1 MNLNSLKPAWQQFRF
16 LNSMPSMEK
25 DEILFI
31 IERAEEVRVNNTHRY
46 LINTLMF
53 TILIISCQGG

>member
-31 IERAEEVRVNNTHRY
+31 IERAEEMRIYNTHRY

>member
-16 LNSMPSMEK
+16 LNSMPSMDK

-31 IERAEEVRVNNTHRY
+31 IERAEEMHINNTHRY

-53 TILIISCQGG
+53 AVLIISCQGG